1 MERLKRDHTRQLVA
15 VALLVVAVVIL
26 VIGYSNIRDEINVAA
41 QMPYVLTGGVG
52 ALILTGLGMVIL
64 RSQDDRTILEHL
76 GSVEA
81 SNDALR
87 GRVDY
92 LTQLLE
98 AALLPDDATV
108 AEKVEPK
115 IVSTSRTTS

>member
-1 MERLKRDHTRQLVA
+1 MERLKRDHTRQLIA

-26 VIGYSNIRDEINVAA
+26 VIGYSNIRDEVNVAA

-64 RSQDDRTILEHL
+64 RSQDDRTILDHL
-76 GSVEA
+76 GAVET
-81 SNDALR
+81 SNEELR
-87 GRVDY
+87 ERVDY

-98 AALLPDDATV
+98 AALLP
-108 AEKVEPK
+108 
-115 IVSTSRTTS
+115 